1 MGVATY
7 RGRPTLRL
15 SPKKLVVPTPQE
27 SKLAAEVLEKLS
39 SHLSRARR
47 ADLTL
52 SSSSGAVEHIP
63 VPARALELLVEI
75 LRQTAAG
82 NAVAVL
88 PIHQDLTTQ
97 EAADL
102 MNVSRPFLI
111 ALVEKGELPCHKVG
125 THRRIPLAAVLAL
138 KSKADADREKA
149 LDFLVA
155 ESQRLK
161 LGY

>member
-1 MGVATY
+1 
-7 RGRPTLRL
+7 LRL
-15 SPKKLVVPTPQE
+15 SPKKLVVPTAEE
-27 SKLAAEVLEKLS
+27 SRFAEEILEKLS
-39 SHLSRARR
+39 SDLSRVRR

-52 SSSSGAVEHIP
+52 SKSNGAVEQ
-63 VPARALELLVEI
+63 VPLSKRELELLAEI

-88 PIHQDLTTQ
+88 PVHRELTTQ
-97 EAADL
+97 EAAGL

-111 ALVEKGELPCHKVG
+111 GLVEKGELPCRKVG
-125 THRRIPLAAVLAL
+125 SHRRIPLAAVLAL
-138 KSKADADREKA
+138 KSKADADRERA
-149 LDFLVA
+149 LDFLAA